1 MIKSKKTFS
10 NKTNSPE
17 KRKTAKDDFEV
28 GHKKENKI
36 SNSLSEVPAGKNLE
50 KLIIELLFN
59 FRNRSDL

>member
-28 GHKKENKI
+28 GHKMENKI
-36 SNSLSEVPAGKNLE
+36 SNSLSEVPE

>member
-1 MIKSKKTFS
+1 MIKTKKTFS

-36 SNSLSEVPAGKNLE
+36 SNSLSEVPE